1 MKFYRLVLVCISGI
15 LVGGCGGSGSD
26 PSPAD
31 NSKDRQEMLVNWAD
45 NIIIPSYDNFKVK
58 FDDML
63 SASEEFTTTPTTEKL
78 VAFRGAWVDAYS
90 EWQKAEL
97 FEFGPADRY
106 SLRNFFNIYP
116 ADVAGIQTN
125 ILDPLA
131 NLDVPAS
138 YARQGFPAL
147 DYLINGV
154 SSDDTGIVE
163 YYTVGED
170 APERIAY
177 LTKVVDRMS
186 TLIGNVI
193 TEWKGS
199 YRDTFISS
207 TGLDIGSSTGI
218 VVNAYVLNYER
229 YIRSGKFGIPAG
241 IIGTVS
247 GVAYPDKV
255 EAYFKKDISKTLA
268 ENAQTAS
275 VNFFNGVK
283 VNTGGEGPSLKSYLN
298 ALDAKDSSTGTMLS
312 EIVNDQFSV
321 IDTKIDPL
329 SQNFFEEAQSNNQ
342 AMKDVYAE
350 MQKAVRM
357 FKVDMSS
364 AMSITITYTDNDG
377 D

>member
-1 MKFYRLVLVCISGI
+1 MKLFRLVFVYFFGVI
-15 LVGGCGGSGSD
+15 LWGCGGSGSD

-45 NIIIPSYDNFKVK
+45 NIVIPSYDKYKVK
-58 FDDML
+58 FDAMV
-63 SASEEFTTTPTTEKL
+63 SASDEFTATPTTETL
-78 VAFRGAWVDAYS
+78 VAFRSAWIDAYA
-90 EWQKAEL
+90 EWQKVEL

-106 SLRNFFNIYP
+106 TVRNFFNIYP

-125 ILDPLA
+125 ILDPLS
-131 NLDVPAS
+131 NLEVPAS
-138 YARQGFPAL
+138 YSRQGFPAL

-154 SSDDTGIVE
+154 AGNDAAIVE
-163 YYTVGED
+163 YYTIGED

-177 LTKVVDRMS
+177 VTKLVGRMN
-186 TLIGNVI
+186 TLINNVI

-199 YRDTFISS
+199 YRDTFTSS

-255 EAYFKKDISKTLA
+255 EAYFKKDISKLLA
-268 ENAQTAS
+268 ENAHVAS
-275 VNFFNGVK
+275 INFFNGVN
-283 VNTGGEGPSLKSYLN
+283 VSTGAEGPSLKSYLD

-312 EIVNDQFSV
+312 EIINDQFTV
-321 IDTKIDPL
+321 VNARIGVL
-329 SQNFFEEAQSNNQ
+329 SQNFFQEAQTNNQ